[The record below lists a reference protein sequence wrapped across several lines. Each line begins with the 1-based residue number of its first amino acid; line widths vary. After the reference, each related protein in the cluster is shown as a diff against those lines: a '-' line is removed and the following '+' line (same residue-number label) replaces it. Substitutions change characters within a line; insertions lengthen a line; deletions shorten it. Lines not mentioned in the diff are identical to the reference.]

1 MAKDIQDVTPV
12 TESPIQPAVQQAP
25 PTVDSA
31 QEVEQNAYVPT
42 YKIKP
47 EFKQAVLTCIGDRP
61 FNEIAGLIQAI
72 NVETMDHTTLTQ
84 VINAMGQFPFQRV
97 EKFMQTINTYV
108 EQVIED

>member
-12 TESPIQPAVQQAP
+12 TEPTPQPKVD
-25 PTVDSA
+25 PT
-31 QEVEQNAYVPT
+31 QKVEQNAYVPT

-47 EFKQAVLTCIGDRP
+47 DFKAAVLQCIGDRP

-84 VINAMGQFPFQRV
+84 VINAMGQFPFTRV
-97 EKFMQTINTYV
+97 EKFMASINSYV
-108 EQVIED
+108 EQVLEE